1 MVNSRALISRAL
13 TAAWLAATLGFC
25 AARADIAP
33 LPKPTP
39 VAETPAEAPAEPAPQ
54 PQTDAAPAEAPRRG
68 RRTAPA
74 EARRPRTGGKDLG
87 ESGEKVAKNPLW
99 LPVTPS

>member
-25 AARADIAP
+25 VARADIAP

-39 VAETPAEAPAEPAPQ
+39 VAETPAEAPAETAPQ
-54 PQTDAAPAEAPRRG
+54 PQTDAAPAEAPPSATAGQSASGRPGARRG
-68 RRTAPA
+68 RDWPA
-74 EARRPRTGGKDLG
+74 AR
-87 ESGEKVAKNPLW
+87 
-99 LPVTPS
+99 